1 MIEGIAMT
9 RFMLSLGLFCAIFTA
24 PGPKLFA
31 TAETDDEFIEEE
43 NREVDPDIADYS
55 EAENLRER
63 SRHTRYPIVLLHGF
77 LGWDQVFYFN
87 YFYKVKSTLGG
98 QGYEIFSTAVNP
110 VQTVAVRA
118 RELAPQLDAIMQ
130 VTGAQ
135 KVNIIAHSM
144 GGLDARY
151 LIAQMGF
158 NRKVASLTTIGTPH
172 RGSPV
177 PGMIFKVLGKGDNLL
192 YKAFE
197 YLVAGFLG
205 KGQRQPTDLDIRA
218 NLWNLSP
225 EFLEGEFNPAN
236 PDSPDVYYQS
246 FAGVSSLTGWGTGD
260 RMDPLLAAF
269 QIAFGYGKRNDGL
282 VTETSAEWGRFRGLV
297 SADHIDLIGQ
307 LFGSTSSR
315 FRHLSF
321 YQNLAN
327 ELADLGF

>member
-1 MIEGIAMT
+1 MT
-9 RFMLSLGLFCAIFTA
+9 RFMLSLGLFCAFFTG
-24 PGPKLFA
+24 PGTRLLA
-31 TAETDDEFIEEE
+31 DEEIHPDEYIEEE
-43 NREVDPDIADYS
+43 NREVDPDVADYS
-55 EAENLRER
+55 EESDLRAR
-63 SRHTRYPIVLLHGF
+63 ARPTRYPIVLLHGF
-77 LGWDQVFYFN
+77 LGWDQVFYFD
-87 YFYKVKSTLGG
+87 YFYKVRSTLQT
-98 QGYEIFSTAVNP
+98 QGFSVFSTAVNP

-130 VTGAQ
+130 ATGAP
-135 KVNIIAHSM
+135 KLNIVAHSM

-158 NRKVASLTTIGTPH
+158 NRKIASLTTVGTPH

-177 PGMIFKVLGKGDNLL
+177 PGFVFKFLGQGDNLL

-218 NLWNLSP
+218 NLWNLTP
-225 EFLEGEFNPAN
+225 EFLKGEFNPMN

-246 FAGVSSLTGWGTGD
+246 YAGVSSLTGWKTGD
-260 RMDPLLAAF
+260 RMDPLLLGFQVAF
-269 QIAFGYGKRNDGL
+269 QPGKRNDGL
-282 VTETSAEWGRFRGLV
+282 VPEDSAEWGRYRGVV

-315 FRHLSF
+315 FRHLKF
-321 YQNLAN
+321 YQNLASD
-327 ELADLGF
+327 LADLGY

>member
-1 MIEGIAMT
+1 MT
-9 RFMLSLGLFCAIFTA
+9 RFVLSWGLFCAIFMA
-24 PGPKLFA
+24 GGPQLFA

-43 NREVDPDIADYS
+43 NQEVAPDIATY
-55 EAENLRER
+55 AETGDLREGP
-63 SRHTRYPIVLLHGF
+63 RHTRYPMVLLHGF
-77 LGWDQVFYFN
+77 LGWDQVFAFN
-87 YFYKVKSTLGG
+87 YFYKVKSTLGD
-98 QGYEIFSTAVNP
+98 QGYEIFSTAVSP
-110 VQTVAVRA
+110 VQTVAIRA

-130 VTGAQ
+130 VTGAM
-135 KVNIIAHSM
+135 KINIIAHSM

-177 PGMIFKVLGKGDNLL
+177 PGMIFKFLGKGDNLI
-192 YKAFE
+192 YQAFE

-205 KGQRQPTDLDIRA
+205 QGQRQPTDLDIRA
-218 NLWNLSP
+218 NLRNLAP

-260 RMDPLLAAF
+260 RLDPLLAPF

-282 VTETSAEWGRFRGLV
+282 VSESSAEWGRFRGVV

-307 LFGSTSSR
+307 LFGNTSGR

-327 ELADLGF
+327 ELAELGF

>member
-1 MIEGIAMT
+1 MT
-9 RFMLSLGLFCAIFTA
+9 RFMLSLGLFCAFLTGSGQRLYANEETA
-24 PGPKLFA
+24 P
-31 TAETDDEFIEEE
+31 DEYIEEA

-55 EAENLRER
+55 EGADLRAA
-63 SRHTRYPIVLLHGF
+63 SRTTRYPIVLLHGF
-77 LGWDQVFYFN
+77 LGWDQVFAFD
-87 YFYKVKSTLGG
+87 YFYKVRTTLRA
-98 QGYEIFSTAVNP
+98 QGYDVFATAVNP

-130 VTGAQ
+130 ATGAPRL
-135 KVNIIAHSM
+135 NIIAHSM

-158 NRKVASLTTIGTPH
+158 DRKIASLTTIGTPH
-172 RGSPV
+172 RGSPI
-177 PGMIFKVLGKGDNLL
+177 PGLVFKFLGKGDNLL

-218 NLWNLSP
+218 NLQNLSP
-225 EFLEGEFNPAN
+225 EFLERDFNPRN

-246 FAGVSSLTGWGTGD
+246 YAGASSLTGWGTGD
-260 RMDPLLAAF
+260 RMDPLLAPF
-269 QIAFGYGKRNDGL
+269 QIAFGLGKRNDGL
-282 VTETSAEWGRFRGLV
+282 VAEDSAEWGRYRGTV

-321 YQNLAN
+321 YQNLASD
-327 ELADLGF
+327 LADLGF